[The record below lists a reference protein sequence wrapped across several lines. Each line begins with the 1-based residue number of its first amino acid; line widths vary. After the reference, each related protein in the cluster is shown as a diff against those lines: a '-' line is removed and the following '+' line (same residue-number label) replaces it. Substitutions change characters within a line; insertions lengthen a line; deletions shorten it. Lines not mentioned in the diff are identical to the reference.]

1 MTTMRWMSRGRPLQA
16 SFTCTASIA
25 LVMPAYVRDS
35 KLYGPRARLAADDT
49 FLHFTSLHFTSF
61 HFTSPLDS
69 HLIISSLI
77 VVLLGCPPRGRCIFY
92 FYELQFSFSHF
103 PFLPFLNGNRY
114 FYLYTSQPKM
124 IIDPSASFETFYR
137 TVLVVRYSTNL
148 SC

>member
-1 MTTMRWMSRGRPLQA
+1 MTL
-16 SFTCTASIA
+16 F
-25 LVMPAYVRDS
+25 
-35 KLYGPRARLAADDT
+35 
-49 FLHFTSLHFTSF
+49 FTSL

-69 HLIISSLI
+69 HLIISSSI

-92 FYELQFSFSHF
+92 FYDLQFSFLALFQS
-103 PFLPFLNGNRY
+103 PEWLIKVDTKTRIMNIYTLLLPFLVVVNGNRY
-114 FYLYTSQPKM
+114 FYLYTSQPKI